1 MTLSKS
7 EAKICISKLKNH
19 FKKFNTKSTD
29 TSTAFTFVVNFNGQN
44 GVNKVKVYVR
54 LEKDDY
60 AAFYHFIE
68 IFADYM
74 LDLDVM
80 AQLYEQGDVELKQKL
95 GLIKEDGEPWGCDFK
110 YELSFSN
117 IFDRD
122 YLIDGVEQIEGDN
135 TYEVHLGT

>member
-1 MTLSKS
+1 
-7 EAKICISKLKNH
+7 
-19 FKKFNTKSTD
+19 
-29 TSTAFTFVVNFNGQN
+29 
-44 GVNKVKVYVR
+44 
-54 LEKDDY
+54 
-60 AAFYHFIE
+60 
-68 IFADYM
+68 M
-74 LDLDVM
+74 LDLAVM
-80 AQLYEQGDVELKQKL
+80 AQLYEQGDNELKQKL